1 MAWYP
6 NAVVRNIP
14 PGSSDPKIKATC
26 VALHVAASTAD
37 SLYGYFNGPS
47 GGVESHFY
55 VRTSGVVEQY
65 RDTAYQAD
73 AQSGGNYN
81 AISIETAGLAGGT
94 WNSLQIAAIIALI
107 RWICATHGVP
117 ARILDSPTGHGIGWH
132 SQWPTWNPDS
142 HDCPGAARVGQITS
156 TIIPALNQEDNVT
169 PADISAIADAVWSK
183 QIARGGIGP
192 AAAGDWVADTRVIV
206 GGIDALVRG
215 IPAAVATSVTQQQDP
230 GAIAAAVVSA
240 LPPTIA
246 KQVADEISHRLE
258 S

>member
-14 PGSSDPKIKATC
+14 PGKSDPPITATC
-26 VALHVAASTAD
+26 VALHVAASTTD

-55 VRTSGVVEQY
+55 VRSSGVVEQY

-73 AQSGGNYN
+73 AEAGGNNY

-94 WNSLQIAAIIALI
+94 WNVAQIAAIVALI
-107 RWICATHGVP
+107 RWACDTHGIP
-117 ARILDSPTGHGIGWH
+117 ARVLDSPTGHGIGWH

-183 QIARGGIGP
+183 QFARGGTGP
-192 AAAGDWVADTRVIV
+192 AAACDWVADTRIIV
-206 GGIDALVRG
+206 GVIDALVRG
-215 IPAAVATSVTQQQDP
+215 IPAAVATHGTDAASIAS
-230 GAIAAAVVSA
+230 AIVAA
-240 LPPTIA
+240 LPA
-246 KQVADEISHRLE
+246 DLARQVADELGKRL
-258 S
+258 SA